1 MSEKHTGL
9 LACKSLSFLNTV
21 AYDYQ
26 LFKRSKQQA
35 DNFSSKGHVILGS
48 LDTGKGHSIKK
59 HSNTRNTRNTV
70 SRHIGRTRMGS
81 ILSDNKLH
89 IIVTTHKQADYNII
103 YT

>member
-48 LDTGKGHSIKK
+48 LDTGKG
-59 HSNTRNTRNTV
+59 NTRNTV